1 MLIED
6 EELRSLYKIASEDHL
21 AKLEQGLLYL
31 EKNPEDQKKLE
42 ELLRCAHSLKGD
54 SRMLGVKDAET
65 LTHYLEDILSGVKQ
79 GKHQFSPTIF
89 EALFMGLDTVK
100 KIAHEAVTGEPANV
114 SVFHVS
120 AELMAVLSENENQQ
134 EPAVL
139 PEITF
144 VQDDQQDDLT
154 ALLALAQEQ
163 VEEKE
168 VEVKKTKPIVT
179 ATETELK
186 TEQLDTVRI
195 ELSKI
200 DALLQ
205 YTGEIAV
212 TQQRLSK
219 QLELVRNLSQLWEE
233 LITDKGKQQELVLNR
248 IGEILPKL
256 QTNLDNDSSK
266 LRVIADQLGQ
276 SIRELQLLPFS
287 TIFNLFPRTVRDIVK
302 SQNKEVNFTITGGEN
317 LVDRKVLEEIKAPIT
332 HLLRNAIDHGI
343 ETPEERIAM
352 GKAPTGNISLEGKV
366 QGNEIIIEVL
376 DDGRGLDTENIGR
389 VAVARGIVTPAELA
403 LMTKEEVQSLIFRPG
418 FSTKTE
424 VSEISGRGVGLD
436 VVKDMIDRLQGQV
449 RVESQIGIGSVFR
462 LILRA
467 DRTITPILVVKSG
480 GNFYGLPIDY
490 VVTSLLLKPEEV
502 VIVGDRPQIIWQGE
516 NLPVSFLADI
526 LQQHRNFRD
535 KVYPCVIVQTNGS
548 KHSLIVEAITDYQEV
563 QLKGGN
569 LIKAP
574 QLLGTTLLSDGS
586 ICYMLN
592 VLELFGGKKHY
603 SFKESFT
610 AQEKPPVQV
619 LLVEDSLPIR
629 TQLRRILEK
638 DGYTVTVAVDGLDG
652 LQKFQENR
660 YDVIVSD
667 VEMPNLNGMEMTQRI
682 RSANTKVPII
692 LVTTLA
698 KSQDR
703 ERGLK
708 AGANAY
714 ITKGDFDQSLL
725 LDTIR
730 RLVP

>member
-31 EKNPEDQKKLE
+31 EKNPKDQKKLE

-65 LTHYLEDILSGVKQ
+65 LTHYLEDILSAVKQ
-79 GKHQFSPTIF
+79 GTSVFSPAMF
-89 EALFMGLDTVK
+89 EALFMGLDAVK

-114 SVFHVS
+114 SVFHAS

-139 PEITF
+139 PEIALA
-144 VQDDQQDDLT
+144 QQHQQDDLE
-154 ALLALAQEQ
+154 ALLALTQEQ

-168 VEVKKTKPIVT
+168 VKETKPIVSV
-179 ATETELK
+179 TETELK

-195 ELSKI
+195 ELSKL

-212 TQQRLSK
+212 TQQRLSR

-233 LITDKGKQQELVLNR
+233 LITDKGKHRELVLSR
-248 IGEILPKL
+248 IGEILPTL
-256 QTNLDNDSSK
+256 QTNLDNDSNRLK
-266 LRVIADQLGQ
+266 VAADQLGQ
-276 SIRELQLLPFS
+276 NIRELQLLPFS
-287 TIFNLFPRTVRDIVK
+287 TVFSLFPRTVRDIAK
-302 SQNKEVNFTITGGEN
+302 SQNKEVNFTIRGGEN

-332 HLLRNAIDHGI
+332 HLLRNAIDHGV
-343 ETPEERIAM
+343 ETPEARIAM
-352 GKAPTGNISLEGKV
+352 GKAPTGNISLAGKV

-376 DDGRGLDTENIGR
+376 DDGRGLDTEKIGR
-389 VAVARGIVTPAELA
+389 AAVAKGIVTPAELA
-403 LMTKEEVQSLIFRPG
+403 LMTKEEVQNLIFRPG

-436 VVKDMIDRLQGQV
+436 VVKDTIDRLQGQV

-516 NLPVSFLADI
+516 NLPVTFLADI
-526 LQQHRNFRD
+526 LQQHRKFRD

-574 QLLGTTLLSDGS
+574 QLLGTTLLSEGS

-603 SFKESFT
+603 SFGESFT
-610 AQEKPPVQV
+610 VQEKPPLQV

-638 DGYTVTVAVDGLDG
+638 DGYIVTVAVDGLDG
-652 LQKFQENR
+652 LQKFQQGKF
-660 YDVIVSD
+660 DVVVSD
-667 VEMPNLNGMEMTQRI
+667 VEMPNLNGIEMTQRI
-682 RSANTKVPII
+682 RSNNTIAPII

-730 RLVP
+730 RLVA